1 MLINLSL
8 LAGYPFSSWQ
18 ISGPE
23 KSPAVTNLL
32 PRQISGPYKYPGL
45 TNFWPNKSPGLR
57 TLRDW
62 KISGPDKYYD
72 LKNFGPEK
80 TLGLTKLWAWKTSSI
95 PVIPCTCNFVPI
107 ATNWNQILDPQ
118 KLPSQLCPVTIATPR
133 AMIQIVD
140 IYYFIIQETLM
151 GIGGCC
157 HAFSCTCQTG
167 RPLLWLLGQWFM
179 SVARAKF

>member
-1 MLINLSL
+1 M
-8 LAGYPFSSWQ
+8 
-18 ISGPE
+18 
-23 KSPAVTNLL
+23 TNLL

-45 TNFWPNKSPGLR
+45 TNFWPNKSPGLW

-62 KISGPDKYYD
+62 KISGPDKYSD

-80 TLGLTKLWAWKTSSI
+80 TLGLTKLWAWKTSLI

-133 AMIQIVD
+133 AIIQIVD
-140 IYYFIIQETLM
+140 IQTSKTLNQK
-151 GIGGCC
+151 IRNF
-157 HAFSCTCQTG
+157 ATST
-167 RPLLWLLGQWFM
+167 PLFTHFPCIVFP
-179 SVARAKF
+179 SSSFKFFTFHV